1 MIEIDK
7 LKRLT
12 DEFEK
17 GISLEKCKKCGCMKG
32 ALEEIQEILSQ
43 DPEKDAEVLREKVKI
58 WLERTEESLYP

>member
-1 MIEIDK
+1 
-7 LKRLT
+7 
-12 DEFEK
+12 
-17 GISLEKCKKCGCMKG
+17 MKG